1 MSSPNTQPRG
11 RLAPSP
17 TGAQHLGN
25 ARTFLVAWLYL
36 RSQNGHITLRIEDL
50 DTPRTK
56 SWASQQAIEDLT
68 WLGLDWDEVA
78 PLQSNRNHRY
88 DELLQKL
95 QASEMVYPCT
105 CSRTQIEASASAPHE
120 SYQPSQLVSD
130 ATIYPGTCSKR
141 QASDAVALQATGV
154 KFAWRFRMPTSPI
167 PWTDTLN
174 GPQKLPPN
182 VQLGDFVVARNYG
195 PTAYQLAVVA
205 DDHDQRINQ
214 ITRGNDLILST
225 YRQLAIYQALQWQPP
240 PNWLHVPLVVGHDG
254 KRLAKRHG
262 DTRISHWRAKNTPPE
277 FLLGHLAHS
286 LNLIDTPQHISSKDL
301 LSISQSSTN
310 WFNQI
315 PPKPWTP
322 PPELHP

>member
-1 MSSPNTQPRG
+1 MSNPNPLPRG

-36 RSQNGHITLRIEDL
+36 RSQNGHVTLRIEDL

-68 WLGLDWDEVA
+68 WLGLDWDDVA
-78 PLQSNRNHRY
+78 PLQSNRNNRY
-88 DELLQKL
+88 EELLRIL
-95 QASEMVYPCT
+95 QASELVYPCT

-120 SYQPSQLVSD
+120 SDQPSPITPD
-130 ATIYPGTCSKR
+130 ASIYPGTCSQK
-141 QASDAVALQATGV
+141 QAKDAAALQAAGV

-167 PWTDTLN
+167 PWIDALA
-174 GPQKLPPN
+174 GPQILPPN

-205 DDHDQRINQ
+205 DDHDQKINQ
-214 ITRGNDLILST
+214 VTRGNDLILST

-240 PNWLHVPLVVGHDG
+240 SNWIHVPLVVGPDG

-262 DTRISHWRAKNTPPE
+262 DTRLSHWRSQNTPPE
-277 FLLGHLAHS
+277 FLVGHLAHS
-286 LNLIDTPQHISSKDL
+286 LNLTESPLPISSKDL
-301 LSISQSSTN
+301 LQLTQSSTS
-310 WFNQI
+310 WLHQI
-315 PPKPWTP
+315 PTRPWNP
-322 PPELHP
+322 PPQLSI